1 MKMKINIRLSVVIVA
16 MLSAA
21 VVSAQKPRK
30 LTDTQRQKF
39 EKEFIAKSR
48 EIASLQCGFTQ
59 TKTSVLVAG
68 NAVSKGNM
76 YYSSPSMLAWE
87 YVAPIKSV
95 LVVNGKQTRLLDN
108 NGKSVGNSQAIK
120 QLGGL
125 IINMINGSNIADG
138 KMFSSEIFD
147 ISSETVQIELY
158 PVGKRLKSYYRQIN
172 IKIDTKRMVAIEIV
186 MHENSGDCTTIVF
199 DKIELN
205 QKIDD
210 TKFKITNR

>member
-1 MKMKINIRLSVVIVA
+1 
-16 MLSAA
+16 
-21 VVSAQKPRK
+21 
-30 LTDTQRQKF
+30 
-39 EKEFIAKSR
+39 
-48 EIASLQCGFTQ
+48 
-59 TKTSVLVAG
+59 
-68 NAVSKGNM
+68 M

-87 YVAPIKSV
+87 YVAPTKSV

-108 NGKSVGNSQAIK
+108 NGKSIGNSQAIK
-120 QLGGL
+120 QLGSL

-186 MHENSGDCTTIVF
+186 MHENSGDSTTIVF

>member
-1 MKMKINIRLSVVIVA
+1 MKINIKLSVVIVA

-30 LTDTQRQKF
+30 LTDTQRRQF

-68 NAVSKGNM
+68 SAVSKGNM

-95 LVVNGKQTRLLDN
+95 LVVNGKYSRQQDVFERN
-108 NGKSVGNSQAIK
+108 IRYIVGNRTDRAISRRQATQK
-120 QLGGL
+120 LLSADKYQDRYQA
-125 IINMINGSNIADG
+125 NG
-138 KMFSSEIFD
+138 
-147 ISSETVQIELY
+147 
-158 PVGKRLKSYYRQIN
+158 RYR
-172 IKIDTKRMVAIEIV
+172 
-186 MHENSGDCTTIVF
+186 
-199 DKIELN
+199 
-205 QKIDD
+205 
-210 TKFKITNR
+210 NRNARK